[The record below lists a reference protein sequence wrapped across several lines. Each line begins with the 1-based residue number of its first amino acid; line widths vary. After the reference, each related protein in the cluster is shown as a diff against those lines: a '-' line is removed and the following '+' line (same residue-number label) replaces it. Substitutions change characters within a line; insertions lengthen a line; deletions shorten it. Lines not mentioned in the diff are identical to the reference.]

1 MCFRVC
7 LQFIALKTENR
18 HYANF
23 VITGSIEGR
32 YNGKLPNVTNDKVS
46 ILTNLSFSWLP
57 LKTAVVRSQHHLDAI
72 VVWTQQVGCVEGTVT
87 VA

>member
-32 YNGKLPNVTNDKVS
+32 YNGKLPNVTTKS
-46 ILTNLSFSWLP
+46 ASWQISVVHGHLWKLP
-57 LKTAVVRSQHHLDAI
+57 
-72 VVWTQQVGCVEGTVT
+72 
-87 VA
+87 